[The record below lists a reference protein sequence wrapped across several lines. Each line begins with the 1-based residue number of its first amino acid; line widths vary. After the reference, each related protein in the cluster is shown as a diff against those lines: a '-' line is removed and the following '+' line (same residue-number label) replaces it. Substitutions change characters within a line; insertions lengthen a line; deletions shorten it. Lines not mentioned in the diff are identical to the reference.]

1 MRGYFPF
8 WSKVCSPQA
17 PQIKL
22 GLTLLIL
29 EGAAVKAVHT
39 EMIYQILLVKQKYSQ
54 LPEQTVNAGLELFEN

>member
-1 MRGYFPF
+1 MREYFPF
-8 WSKVCSPQA
+8 WSKFCSPQA

-29 EGAAVKAVHT
+29 EAAAVKTAHT
-39 EMIYQILLVKQKYSQ
+39 EMTYQTLLVKQKYSQ